1 MSRKV
6 KLEAAAVQPP
16 KSVMENA
23 SHEIF
28 LIIVVFDGHFFTIT
42 GGVSE

>member
-16 KSVMENA
+16 NSAMENA

-28 LIIVVFDGHFFTIT
+28 HILVEFDVHFFTIT